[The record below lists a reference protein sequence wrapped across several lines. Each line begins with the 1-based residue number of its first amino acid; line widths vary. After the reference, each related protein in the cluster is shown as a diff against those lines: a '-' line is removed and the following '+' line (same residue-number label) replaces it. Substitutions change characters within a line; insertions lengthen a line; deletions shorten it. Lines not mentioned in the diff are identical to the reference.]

1 MEQFAIIRQECAVAD
16 DVLSWS
22 EDCTFSVVVR
32 SSLGNR
38 NCTTLQLL
46 SACGHRL
53 SALLPVLFLL
63 VSDCAVPLQ
72 CLWHESVTLISTC
85 LIIIILCLIIMI
97 TIIHLEWLKRE
108 KACHNGTCGNRD
120 QNWWINHFCVHR
132 RVHWSR
138 GIGLC
143 LILLI
148 FNAVIGGYLQMRWSL
163 WPTIFTEGLL
173 QKASKQIRPPL
184 IGPRPWR
191 HTPRLIVMHVVFR
204 SLLKI
209 FKYAAKQAA
218 AV

>member
-1 MEQFAIIRQECAVAD
+1 MSLTWECH
-16 DVLSWS
+16 LNKYM
-22 EDCTFSVVVR
+22 F
-32 SSLGNR
+32 NNNNN
-38 NCTTLQLL
+38 NC
-46 SACGHRL
+46 
-53 SALLPVLFLL
+53 
-63 VSDCAVPLQ
+63 
-72 CLWHESVTLISTC
+72 
-85 LIIIILCLIIMI
+85 
-97 TIIHLEWLKRE
+97 HLEWSKRE

-209 FKYAAKQAA
+209 FKYAAKQACKQLQCNKA
-218 AV
+218 KLPEPASINELHIHRGLG